1 MAKQNSNKTLLV
13 VLAIAFI
20 AFVVVA
26 VFAPK
31 PVDWSLSFSKRHER
45 PLGNKLVYSVL
56 PALFPGQNLV
66 TMHSK
71 LNAFLE
77 GTIPLNTNFIFITNR
92 FYPDSVETAVI
103 LKIIEAGNNVFVAA
117 ENFSPEF
124 VKPIHLKQV
133 VMPVMDFSLP
143 IDSINFNYSNRQL
156 KTAFGYWFKK
166 GISNNYISAYDS
178 TRTTVLGYNQDGKTN
193 FIRIKIGEGYLYL
206 NSNPTAFTNYQ
217 LLSGNNSEYIFK
229 CLSYLPVASTVWDEY
244 HKPGGMLVGSELAYI
259 LNDRALR
266 MAWYILLFGV
276 LVYFIFK
283 GKRRQRVIP
292 VVEPPKNTSLEFIE
306 TVGRLYFVKHDH
318 RGIARKRFIFFLDYL
333 RTRYFVDTSVRDSK
347 LIEDVSKKSGIAE
360 RTVAALF
367 KVAGNLEKVN
377 YISQEDLQQFNRQ
390 IEYFYKNCR

>member
-1 MAKQNSNKTLLV
+1 MAKQKSNKSLMV

-31 PVDWSLSFSKRHER
+31 PVDWSLSFSKRHDR

-56 PALFPGQNLV
+56 PDLYPGQNLV

-92 FYPDSVETAVI
+92 FNPDSVETSEI

-117 ENFSPEF
+117 EHFSPEF
-124 VKPIHLKQV
+124 IKPIHLKQV

-166 GISNNYISAYDS
+166 GISNNYIAAYDS

-229 CLSYLPVASTVWDEY
+229 CLSYLPVTSTVWDEY

>member
-1 MAKQNSNKTLLV
+1 ML

-31 PVDWSLSFSKRHER
+31 PVDWSLSFSKRHDR

-56 PALFPGQNLV
+56 PTLFPGQNLV

-71 LNAFLE
+71 LNTFLE

-92 FYPDSVETAVI
+92 FYPDSVETSEI
-103 LKIIEAGNNVFVAA
+103 FKIIEAGNNVFVAA

-124 VKPIHLKQV
+124 VKPIHLKQI

-143 IDSINFNYSNRQL
+143 IDSINFNYANRQL

-166 GISNNYISAYDS
+166 GINNNYITAYDS
-178 TRTTVLGYNQDGKTN
+178 ARTTVLGYNQDGKTN

-266 MAWYILLFGV
+266 LAWYILLFGV

-292 VVEPPKNTSLEFIE
+292 IVEPPKNTSLEFIE

-333 RTRYFVDTSVRDSK
+333 RTRYFVDTSVRDGK
-347 LIEDVSKKSGIAE
+347 LIEEVSKKSGIAE